1 MKENAAHIS
10 DSYFKLLKDLN
21 TETKLAL
28 ISRLSKSVKKP
39 VSRKN
44 DSLKT
49 LFGALKIKTYADKLI
64 KQIKKSRTFTRKIEA
79 L

>member
-49 LFGALKIKTYADKLI
+49 LFGALKIKTSADKLI